1 MSYEDFQRDFA
12 GLSTKLDDALQQFNL
27 QLSPADAYDACQRIL
42 DSWLADRSDLHERLP
57 EAITQENNLTY
68 YSQHICILYLEIAV
82 KFFTQGARFSAIALL
97 IHGWNKLAER
107 QQETGYRIY
116 RASIALNLAQ
126 FAYFRE
132 DIGAAIWWA
141 LHTQADDH
149 LGQDWKGGHGYDVL
163 RTALGVSQTALEVFK
178 AIGDNNRSMSQAQ
191 NNWKAPNAFAEDVIV
206 RFVLE
211 KRALSYVLGSQSI
224 TPEYPI
230 SMAYFAA
237 LLADVDRKR
246 EKQSEKKQK
255 GNALEKLAAYLF
267 LLIPGW
273 LPLRSVQDE
282 KQTAEID
289 LVVRNLQP
297 NANLMADI
305 LGRYFIVECKNWDKP
320 VGSRDV
326 GYFLNKIRQ
335 SHASFGVIFSRE
347 GITGD
352 GDEEKAAKELTPRAF
367 HEDKSVCIVISRS
380 DLRRLQN
387 GETTFRT
394 LLLELFEEFR
404 FGRPKNVEG

>member
-1 MSYEDFQRDFA
+1 
-12 GLSTKLDDALQQFNL
+12 
-27 QLSPADAYDACQRIL
+27 
-42 DSWLADRSDLHERLP
+42 
-57 EAITQENNLTY
+57 
-68 YSQHICILYLEIAV
+68 
-82 KFFTQGARFSAIALL
+82 
-97 IHGWNKLAER
+97 
-107 QQETGYRIY
+107 
-116 RASIALNLAQ
+116 
-126 FAYFRE
+126 
-132 DIGAAIWWA
+132 
-141 LHTQADDH
+141 
-149 LGQDWKGGHGYDVL
+149 
-163 RTALGVSQTALEVFK
+163 
-178 AIGDNNRSMSQAQ
+178 
-191 NNWKAPNAFAEDVIV
+191 
-206 RFVLE
+206 
-211 KRALSYVLGSQSI
+211 
-224 TPEYPI
+224 
-230 SMAYFAA
+230 
-237 LLADVDRKR
+237 
-246 EKQSEKKQK
+246 
-255 GNALEKLAAYLF
+255 
-267 LLIPGW
+267 
-273 LPLRSVQDE
+273 VQDE

-352 GDEEKAAKELTPRAF
+352 GDEEKAAKELTRRAF